1 MCQALV
7 PAPFFQYNKRD
18 ITEAAS
24 RKGYH
29 PMTHDDAIWSYAE
42 EFAERIVGGA
52 NKSLPE
58 EIAEKMA
65 YELNKRDW
73 RKVLEKMDTLMT
85 INVADGRLSRDA
97 WDKIRAKL
105 YACLGIK

>member
-1 MCQALV
+1 
-7 PAPFFQYNKRD
+7 
-18 ITEAAS
+18 
-24 RKGYH
+24 
-29 PMTHDDAIWSYAE
+29 MTHDDAIWSYAE

-73 RKVLEKMDTLMT
+73 RKVLEKMDALMM
-85 INVADGRLSRDA
+85 INAAEGRVNKAA
-97 WDKIRAKL
+97 WDKMRAKI
-105 YACLGIK
+105 YVCLGLNQTKA